1 MSTENE
7 TWGDYSKL
15 VLKELERLN
24 DNYEKMREDIDSRFK
39 EMNNVLSDFKNTEKI
54 VFDQKGI
61 PFLSFLLKS
70 CSFLWTFNLDSSLS
84 SYLGNERLCLFA
96 NIADVHF
103 LRGWSLRLFRFVD
116 KRLRPAL
123 RYHGTGYLLR
133 KSS

>member
-54 VFDQKGI
+54 VFDQKVWIEKVTDVWSPVQMKEAKDELYKQKNKWTATVAIITFIQIIVGI
-61 PFLSFLLKS
+61 LMVWFKS
-70 CSFLWTFNLDSSLS
+70 
-84 SYLGNERLCLFA
+84 
-96 NIADVHF
+96 
-103 LRGWSLRLFRFVD
+103 
-116 KRLRPAL
+116 K
-123 RYHGTGYLLR
+123 
-133 KSS
+133 